1 MKLKQRT
8 ETKVSENTM
17 RESNVSK
24 KNTSFSLCGATIIT
38 AFVALLMANCPSST
52 VQVPTIGFFAFV
64 CDNGTATAGL
74 TAPTATTNSC
84 QDCNNGYML
93 LGEADEIGSNCIANR
108 ATTSDLLITQFQGGR
123 IDVVTAGN
131 PLPIT
136 EFRRAINGSYD
147 TDMNDDGSDKSGC
160 LKANGEVLTA
170 GGNNACRSFVVEIF
184 NGTSSAVTLSNYAL
198 IYSHGGTAWGIRE
211 MECTG
216 EVGEENI
223 QFRFDSSIKSP
234 LYDIT
239 NAHCSRLVLAD
250 SLNSNPMLAPNGFH
264 VVSRVEFN
272 GNNFIPNQIWN
283 AFTYNGDDGVALARL
298 ASSYTQSACPSGT
311 QSASFNPSVGS
322 AETWCIF
329 DKFGDVWTTDPGNS
343 WLVTTGGNSTSAMED
358 GSRHNTFLR
367 KRSVTA
373 APTADW
379 SESRGCT
386 ANCDTASPT
395 ITATTQWN
403 EEDGYIYTNV
413 GIDTLPPSN

>member
-136 EFRRAINGSYD
+136 EFRELCNVIS
-147 TDMNDDGSDKSGC
+147 
-160 LKANGEVLTA
+160 
-170 GGNNACRSFVVEIF
+170 NN
-184 NGTSSAVTLSNYAL
+184 N
-198 IYSHGGTAWGIRE
+198 
-211 MECTG
+211 
-216 EVGEENI
+216 
-223 QFRFDSSIKSP
+223 
-234 LYDIT
+234 
-239 NAHCSRLVLAD
+239 
-250 SLNSNPMLAPNGFH
+250 
-264 VVSRVEFN
+264 
-272 GNNFIPNQIWN
+272 
-283 AFTYNGDDGVALARL
+283 
-298 ASSYTQSACPSGT
+298 
-311 QSASFNPSVGS
+311 
-322 AETWCIF
+322 
-329 DKFGDVWTTDPGNS
+329 
-343 WLVTTGGNSTSAMED
+343 
-358 GSRHNTFLR
+358 
-367 KRSVTA
+367 
-373 APTADW
+373 
-379 SESRGCT
+379 
-386 ANCDTASPT
+386 
-395 ITATTQWN
+395 
-403 EEDGYIYTNV
+403 
-413 GIDTLPPSN
+413 